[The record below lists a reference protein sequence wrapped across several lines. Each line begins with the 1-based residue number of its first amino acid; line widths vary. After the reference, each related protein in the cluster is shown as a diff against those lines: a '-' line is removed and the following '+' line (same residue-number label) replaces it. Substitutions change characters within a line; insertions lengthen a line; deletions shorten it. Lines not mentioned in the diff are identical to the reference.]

1 MFANLLII
9 LVASL
14 ITIALFRR
22 LNLPPLLGYLCVGV
36 LCGPFAAGWISA
48 GGQDMSIL
56 AEMGVVFLLFTLGLE
71 FSLPRMLALKS
82 TVLAWAACKSS
93 VPACHWRRCCIST
106 ACQWPCR

>member
-48 GGQDMSIL
+48 VP
-56 AEMGVVFLLFTLGLE
+56 GVNRPL
-71 FSLPRMLALKS
+71 R
-82 TVLAWAACKSS
+82 
-93 VPACHWRRCCIST
+93 
-106 ACQWPCR
+106 